1 MRVSQAPYFS
11 VLFTDWVWIWSVA
24 GVLNSAVAVCVC
36 VCVYVCS
43 SLGCKTARAF
53 PMSNVQYMIL
63 DREGGFVVVCVSRS
77 SLFPV
82 QWGLRA
88 RVASFADRRCGYQPC
103 GGEILYGW
111 LMGVLAGSRYGL
123 ILSGFKYF

>member
-36 VCVYVCS
+36 MCVVFLFFS

-53 PMSNVQYMIL
+53 PMSNVH
-63 DREGGFVVVCVSRS
+63 DSRSGGWARGSLRFKFVVVPSAVGPS
-77 SLFPV
+77 
-82 QWGLRA
+82 GK
-88 RVASFADRRCGYQPC
+88 
-103 GGEILYGW
+103 GG
-111 LMGVLAGSRYGL
+111 
-123 ILSGFKYF
+123 